1 MVQLT
6 VYTLVHTALWQKQ
19 KRLEDKNKKKS
30 LKNWGKKRTPPPPP
44 YILPVPNHQT
54 TSISQ
59 SLMIV
64 YTQENMFMQ
73 TNEQPAASTERHFIN
88 TTEAVV

>member
-19 KRLEDKNKKKS
+19 KRLEDKKKKKR
-30 LKNWGKKRTPPPPP
+30 LKNWGKKINPA

-73 TNEQPAASTERHFIN
+73 TNEQPAASTETHFIN